1 MSGIG
6 LVVLS
11 GIAVNNAIVLVTTV
25 NLYRDRGMNVQDAI
39 RDAAKSR
46 LRPIAM
52 TTLTTVLAL
61 LPLAIGWGDAAQLR
75 ALSHRGDRRHV
86 FIDGLHSHRLTG
98 NFGDGDAIPET
109 LNARL
114 VPGVERD

>member
-25 NLYRDRGMNVQDAI
+25 NLYREQGKNIHSAI
-39 RDAAKSR
+39 HEAAKSR

-61 LPLAIGWGDAAQLR
+61 LPLAIGWGDASQLR
-75 ALSHRGDRRHV
+75 APLAIAVIGGMCSSTVSILIAPPGILALVSRER
-86 FIDGLHSHRLTG
+86 
-98 NFGDGDAIPET
+98 NDAVDTKTP
-109 LNARL
+109 
-114 VPGVERD
+114 